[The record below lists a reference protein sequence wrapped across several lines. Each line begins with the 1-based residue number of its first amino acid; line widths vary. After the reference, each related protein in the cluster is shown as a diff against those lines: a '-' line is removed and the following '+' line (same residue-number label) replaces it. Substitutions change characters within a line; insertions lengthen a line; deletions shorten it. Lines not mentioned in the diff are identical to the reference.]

1 MMFFLLGKNIY
12 ILKNVIT
19 METYFIKNVDGK
31 TIKEKRKNIVVKTT
45 KTFKNLITK
54 KEEISELQ
62 TFNPSDEELL
72 NDGWEKFIN
81 PTPTE
86 EEILNNVKKNK
97 IDALISY
104 DSSEN
109 INIFYIKDI
118 PVWIDK
124 PTRAGLK
131 LRLEAETTL
140 GLVETTLW
148 YNNMQ
153 FILTIENATKMLYAI
168 ELYASKCYDN
178 TQSHIA
184 NIQQLTSVD
193 DITNYDYTIGYPE
206 KLNF

>member
-1 MMFFLLGKNIY
+1 MLLRQQKH
-12 ILKNVIT
+12 L
-19 METYFIKNVDGK
+19 
-31 TIKEKRKNIVVKTT
+31 
-45 KTFKNLITK
+45 KNLITK

-62 TFNPSDEELL
+62 TFNPSDEMLF
-72 NDGWEKFIN
+72 NDGWEKFVN

-86 EEILNNVKKNK
+86 EEILNYVKKNK

-153 FILTIENATKMLYAI
+153 FILTIENATNMLYAI
-168 ELYASKCYDN
+168 ELYASKCYDK